1 MDEVA
6 NFNELLA
13 SHLVANP
20 GRDAINCRI
29 IPHAR
34 VVLERHLQ
42 IPEGLN
48 LVHEGHEFWVVLGV
62 EQVVLKNGKFARVGE
77 GVILA
82 VFFLQKSVN
91 LGRGEFVRIAALDLS
106 DDGVA
111 WLDALTVRLA
121 HQIPTDDVLGHGH
134 RSLGGAEGG
143 EVEFTALEGLGK
155 REETTVFNDELCY
168 RVVLS
173 RELRKRN
180 GFTVLQSLEHGV
192 VAHQLPEVDVVAFV
206 NRGKGGGDDDA
217 NACPTLALSGGFST

>member
-1 MDEVA
+1 MPP
-6 NFNELLA
+6 
-13 SHLVANP
+13 SHLMANP

-29 IPHAR
+29 IPHTR

-48 LVHEGHEFWVVLGV
+48 LVHEGHEFWIVLSVEEVVR
-62 EQVVLKNGKFARVGE
+62 QNSKFARVGE

-91 LGRGEFVRIAALDLS
+91 LGRGEFVRIAALNLS

-121 HQIPTDDVLGHGH
+121 HQIPTDDVFGHGH
-134 RSLGGAEGG
+134 RSLGGAERG
-143 EVEFTALEGLGK
+143 EIKFTSLEGLGK
-155 REETTVFNDELCY
+155 REEATVFNDELCY

-192 VAHQLPEVDVVAFV
+192 VAHQLPEVDVVACMD
-206 NRGKGGGDDDA
+206 RSK
-217 NACPTLALSGGFST
+217 